1 MFCDSVIK
9 NKILKYGI
17 SSRKV
22 SKYILKPQQGGVKIG
37 NCSIKIISSH

>member
-22 SKYILKPQQGGVKIG
+22 SKYILKPQGVSENWKLL
-37 NCSIKIISSH
+37 N